1 MMVSRVPTYS
11 FKRLKVPQPYVLP
24 MLVAV
29 GLLVGGLA
37 GYPWRTL
44 AFCGIAYVT
53 TFPFSIRSYRRLRA
67 EAERMHNA
75 GADAGDEDAR
85 HAQNRADE
93 KKETAKGRLSLH
105 PIRRSTKQPKSTN

>member
-37 GYPWRTL
+37 GYPWRPL

-67 EAERMHNA
+67 DAERLHTA
-75 GADAGDEDAR
+75 GAHSGEDDASN
-85 HAQNRADE
+85 AQNTDNGKTSCR
-93 KKETAKGRLSLH
+93 GRGG
-105 PIRRSTKQPKSTN
+105 K